1 MYRECQACKEIT
13 VATNLESGRQ
23 VSWKEWKNVTIQK
36 EKVREAGNIEVKKQ
50 SVTVKSNQQGTIE
63 TLVQE
68 FTKDLNRIARHI
80 FNITHQYREIR
91 QLRQTLN
98 EKSMIIHVDFS
109 ENFNCKYGKEIQS
122 MHFGASQRQISIHT
136 GVAYLQGTAT
146 AFSTISDCLKHSP
159 PAIWAHL
166 NPVLQHMKTK
176 SSVDSVHF
184 VSDGPTTQYRSR
196 SNFFLFSTEIIDMG
210 FKYSTWNFLEAGHGR
225 GAPDGVG
232 ATIKRHADQLVNSK
246 GMDVMCAA
254 DLIDGLKDTTSILM
268 FEIKEEAVANY
279 ERQIANVTIPAENPG
294 GSSGGSSADVVADDF
309 IQSTN
314 DPFRPLVLSDSLI
327 GSYCVVDYEGL
338 PYPGLIMDVD
348 EDTVEVTA
356 MCRIGPNRFFWPLV
370 EDRLW
375 YGNEKLITLLEEEPA
390 LVTKRHRHIDSCM
403 WKRILEKMG
412 LDEAGKKAL

>member
-1 MYRECQACKEIT
+1 MGMTSGERSALWRKRQRENPNLHQQYKEKE
-13 VATNLESGRQ
+13 NERYLKRKESGHIKSVKDMNAR
-23 VSWKEWKNVTIQK
+23 
-36 EKVREAGNIEVKKQ
+36 EKRK
-50 SVTVKSNQQGTIE
+50 T
-63 TLVQE
+63 
-68 FTKDLNRIARHI
+68 RR
-80 FNITHQYREIR
+80 
-91 QLRQTLN
+91 
-98 EKSMIIHVDFS
+98 
-109 ENFNCKYGKEIQS
+109 NCKYGKEIQS

-196 SNFFLFSTEIIDMG
+196 SNFFLFSIEIIDMG
-210 FKYSTWNFLEAGHGR
+210 FKYSTWNFLEAGHGK

-254 DLIDGLKDTTSILM
+254 DLMDGLKDTTSKLM

-279 ERQIANVTIPAENPG
+279 ERQIANVTIPAVPETMKMHQATVVNRGLISSRPLSCFCFKDCECYSPVLTCMSKNVSHENPG

-375 YGNEKLITLLEEEPA
+375 YGKEKLITLLEEEPA